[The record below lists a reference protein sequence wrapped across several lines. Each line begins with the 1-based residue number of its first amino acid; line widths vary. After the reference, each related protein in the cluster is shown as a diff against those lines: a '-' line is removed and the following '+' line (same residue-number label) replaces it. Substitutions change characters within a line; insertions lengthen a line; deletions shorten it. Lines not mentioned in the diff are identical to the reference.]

1 MTDEKG
7 LLFDIQGFSVHDG
20 PGCRTLIF
28 LKGCPLHCRWC
39 SNPEGIA
46 SHPEIMYYKTE
57 CVKDHACVD
66 VCPTGSISFKN
77 KGDFIT
83 IDRLKCSECIDF
95 KCVEECDHNAL
106 RVSGFYLTVR
116 ELVKKIQR
124 DRQYWGSGGG
134 VTLSGGEPMF
144 QPEFTTEILK
154 SCYDSYIHT
163 GLETCGYVSWKSY
176 EKVLNYI
183 DWIFFDIKHM
193 DPEIHKKGTGVS
205 NKLILENA
213 ERIASR
219 RNYRMIF
226 RMPII
231 PKFNDSVENITA
243 TAKFIRKTG
252 KEEVNILPIHHL
264 GSTKYELL
272 GMKYAYKGV
281 KSPNLER
288 MEEIKNIFETYA
300 IKCYIGSYTP
310 F

>member
-83 IDRLKCSECIDF
+83 IDRVKCSECIDF
-95 KCVEECDHNAL
+95 KCVGECNHNAL
-106 RVSGFYLTVR
+106 RVSGFYSTVG
-116 ELVKKIQR
+116 ELVEKIQR

-163 GLETCGYVSWKSY
+163 GLETCGYVSWKYY

-193 DPEIHKKGTGVS
+193 DPEVHKKGTGVS

-243 TAKFIRKTG
+243 TAKFIREIG

-272 GMKYAYKGV
+272 GMKYTYKAV

-288 MEEIKNIFETYA
+288 MEKIKNIFETYS
-300 IKCYIGSYTP
+300 IKC
-310 F
+310 